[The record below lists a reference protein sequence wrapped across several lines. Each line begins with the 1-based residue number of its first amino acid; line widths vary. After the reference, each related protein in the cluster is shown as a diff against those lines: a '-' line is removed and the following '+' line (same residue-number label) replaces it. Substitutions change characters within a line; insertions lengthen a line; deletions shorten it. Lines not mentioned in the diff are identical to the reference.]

1 MQEQSQLIRGLI
13 FSLYL
18 LLSAGTLLVF
28 LSMALQTL
36 FHRPFST
43 EWLRITPELRRHAE
57 DPACREAVYHANGS
71 TYRRT
76 IRCAESDGKV
86 IFYIHRRHPEQ
97 VWSPPFGGSKAAAI
111 AALLT
116 VILVITAAFLF
127 LRPVL
132 IPVQVI
138 LPD

>member
-1 MQEQSQLIRGLI
+1 MRKIL
-13 FSLYL
+13 
-18 LLSAGTLLVF
+18 
-28 LSMALQTL
+28 
-36 FHRPFST
+36 
-43 EWLRITPELRRHAE
+43 
-57 DPACREAVYHANGS
+57 PAVKQFNANGS
-71 TYRRT
+71 AYRRT

-111 AALLT
+111 AALLI
-116 VILVITAAFLF
+116 VILVIAAAFLF

-132 IPVQVI
+132 IPVQVN